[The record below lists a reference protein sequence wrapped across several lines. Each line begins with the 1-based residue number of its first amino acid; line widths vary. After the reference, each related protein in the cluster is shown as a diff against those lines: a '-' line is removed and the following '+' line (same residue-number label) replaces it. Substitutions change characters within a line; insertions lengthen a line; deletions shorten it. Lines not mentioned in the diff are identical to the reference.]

1 MGACPGLWFY
11 SPVVRMGD
19 AGSGHVGNG
28 LANWGLVMGSLVGPM
43 TREGW
48 GVVGEGL
55 IS

>member
-1 MGACPGLWFY
+1 MGVCPGLWFY

-19 AGSGHVGNG
+19 AGSGHVGSG
-28 LANWGLVMGSLVGPM
+28 LALGFGDGSLAGPM

>member
-1 MGACPGLWFY
+1 MLE
-11 SPVVRMGD
+11 VDM
-19 AGSGHVGNG
+19 
-28 LANWGLVMGSLVGPM
+28 WGVDLRWDLVMGSLAGPM